1 MPDWMASPMAVAVAL
16 EALALNSIP
25 ADLQE
30 RVIATW
36 GVEGLLEL
44 SVLAGI
50 YRMIAGYL
58 ASIDV
63 PLPADGRDPWGPS
76 PGPGLGGA

>member
-1 MPDWMASPMAVAVAL
+1 M
-16 EALALNSIP
+16 
-25 ADLQE
+25 
-30 RVIATW
+30 IATW